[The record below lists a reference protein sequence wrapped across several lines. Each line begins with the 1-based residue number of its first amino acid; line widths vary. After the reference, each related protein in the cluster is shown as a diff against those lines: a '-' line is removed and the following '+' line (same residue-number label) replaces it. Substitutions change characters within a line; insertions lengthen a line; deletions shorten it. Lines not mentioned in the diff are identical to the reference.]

1 MAGGDKSRDKAARKK
16 DQTKSKAAQER
27 EKADDRERRRTVD
40 AEAEEWKAR
49 EIFDRNFDA

>member
-27 EKADDRERRRTVD
+27 EKSDDRARREKVD
-40 AEAEEWKAR
+40 AELEEWKAR